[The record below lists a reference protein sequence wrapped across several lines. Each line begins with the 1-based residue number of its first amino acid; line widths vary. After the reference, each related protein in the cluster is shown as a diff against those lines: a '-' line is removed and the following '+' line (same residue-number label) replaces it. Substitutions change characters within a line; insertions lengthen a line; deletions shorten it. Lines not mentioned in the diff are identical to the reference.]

1 MKFDFEN
8 YQNLL
13 FPYAYNI
20 LGSVE
25 DAQDAVQDVMSN
37 YLTFRQSRKI
47 DNVKGYLVRGVVNQ
61 SINLKNKKSKI
72 TSQQVSL
79 PEPVSTENAETNT
92 HLESIAS
99 YGMLILLDK
108 LNVKERAVFM
118 LKEAFNYSHQEIAE
132 VLEGNEENSRKIL
145 SRAKQKLRQ
154 QTPVSNKHK
163 SVNLQLYVDKYVTAI
178 RNRDV
183 ATLEQLFSQDIVL
196 VADGGNEIQV
206 IRELT
211 EGRQAV
217 IELLLLV
224 YDRFLQSQSIQIT
237 EINHQPAILYFQ
249 KDKLK
254 SCQIFLLNSQGEI
267 CHISSVIDPVKLK
280 QIKA

>member
-37 YLTFRQSRKI
+37 YLIFRQSRKI

-61 SINLKNKKSKI
+61 SINLKNKKSKT
-72 TSQQVSL
+72 TSQQISL

-154 QTPVSNKHK
+154 QAPVSNKPK
-163 SVNLQLYVDKYVTAI
+163 SVNLQSYIDKYVSAI

-196 VADGGNEIQV
+196 VADGGSEIQV
-206 IRELT
+206 VREFT

-224 YDRFLQSQSIQIT
+224 FDRFLQSQSIQIT

-249 KDKLK
+249 QGKLH
-254 SCQIFLLNSQGEI
+254 SCQIFLLNSQGQI

-280 QIKA
+280 QINT